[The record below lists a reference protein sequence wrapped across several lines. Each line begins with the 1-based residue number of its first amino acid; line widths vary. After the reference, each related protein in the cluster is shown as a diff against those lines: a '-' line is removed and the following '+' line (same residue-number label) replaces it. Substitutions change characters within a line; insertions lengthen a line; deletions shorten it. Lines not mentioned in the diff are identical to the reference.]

1 MTVADLSAARRPLAL
16 ASHVPRALYASPE
29 FYRLDGAR
37 LFMRDWLYVGRIENL
52 MDFYHV
58 GVLHAKTFGANFAW
72 TDDNVHLKPGGGL
85 SIFIPFWLPGG
96 GENHPDALVTQQSLW
111 IDGARIA
118 VDGVIVDPPP
128 LPALA
133 ARLVP
138 TVALPGASP
147 SNV

>member
-1 MTVADLSAARRPLAL
+1 MRVVGEPIVIARTARGELAVFYNMCVHRGTEVAQ
-16 ASHVPRALYASPE
+16 
-29 FYRLDGAR
+29 
-37 LFMRDWLYVGRIENL
+37 GRGN
-52 MDFYHV
+52 
-58 GVLHAKTFGANFAW
+58 TFGAKFAW
-72 TDDNVHLKPGGGL
+72 SDDNVHLKPGGGL

-128 LPALA
+128 LAALA